1 MKDGEVTIT
10 LRRSEL
16 RDLIVT
22 ITAMYDQSAMSFEEM
37 QHRYPIFANGY
48 DRLCHQAQLAG
59 VPTNSDE
66 SIDEGIDAEA
76 DRCSSH
82 IDCSVR
88 VVCANTFGGS
98 AADAHQGGA
107 A

>member
-1 MKDGEVTIT
+1 VKDKQPLRLSGKMISIPIGGVVLPIDEEVTIT

-37 QHRYPIFANGY
+37 QHRFPIFANGY
-48 DRLCHQAQLAG
+48 DRLCHQAKLAG

-66 SIDEGIDAEA
+66 SID
-76 DRCSSH
+76 
-82 IDCSVR
+82 
-88 VVCANTFGGS
+88 
-98 AADAHQGGA
+98 
-107 A
+107 